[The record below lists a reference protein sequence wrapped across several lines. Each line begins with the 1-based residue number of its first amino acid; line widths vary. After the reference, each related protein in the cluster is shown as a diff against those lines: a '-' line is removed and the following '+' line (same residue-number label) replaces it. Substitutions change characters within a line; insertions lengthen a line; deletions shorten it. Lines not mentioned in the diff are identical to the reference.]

1 MRAVVLSLWAV
12 MAAGAA
18 SAQTPAPIQ
27 MPVDCQIDARSVEG
41 GRLEVF
47 TTRYD
52 GDAAVAEQITWHP
65 PVSQASGAPL
75 DLSYSYEMSSPTGDM
90 GRDISAPLG
99 KPRDAYVEMP
109 LGAASPDHLRARVS
123 GDGVTPRIFAGAM
136 GDEITGTVDIG
147 LAEKGFD
154 APIADGLADWRQVRI
169 DMLDADKTVGSA
181 TFDVTAVKG
190 RDALMAYARHLVSVS
205 DPRVCR
211 RKSL

>member
-1 MRAVVLSLWAV
+1 MRAVVLSLWAMV
-12 MAAGAA
+12 TAG
-18 SAQTPAPIQ
+18 SAPAQAPAPIQ
-27 MPVDCQIDARSVEG
+27 MPVDCQIDARSAEG

-52 GDAAVAEQITWHP
+52 GDAAVAELITWHP

-75 DLSYSYEMSSPTGDM
+75 DLSYSYEMASPIGDM
-90 GRDISAPLG
+90 GRDMSAPLG
-99 KPRDAYVEMP
+99 KPRDAYVGMP

-136 GDEITGTVDIG
+136 GEEITGTVGIG
-147 LAEKGFD
+147 LSEQGFD
-154 APIADGLADWRQVRI
+154 EPIAEGLTNWRQVRI
-169 DMLDADKTVGSA
+169 EMLDTDKAVALA

-190 RDALMAYARHLVSVS
+190 RDALMAYARHLAAVS